1 MKKGI
6 IAVSLLL
13 SGALLITPITN
24 ALSKSDEKETT
35 VKPVKIEQNVQSE
48 KIESTDKINE
58 VNNKTTQTNDIDK
71 QETSIKENLTKEN
84 NKETIQKENKKEDTA
99 KEESIKENKIEDK
112 VQNTQNTTEEKPQE
126 PEQKENL
133 GMSKS
138 QAEAVLNKYLN
149 KVEKTDLTYTY
160 QGDENT
166 FESIKEKGIR
176 GYVFLPNVDTDMAYL
191 VDKDNGNIYFFHPS
205 GYFELLQ

>member
-71 QETSIKENLTKEN
+71 QETYI
-84 NKETIQKENKKEDTA
+84 KENKKEDTV
-99 KEESIKENKIEDK
+99 KEESIKENIIEDK
-112 VQNTQNTTEEKPQE
+112 VQNTQNTTEEKFQTS
-126 PEQKENL
+126 EQKEDL
-133 GMSKS
+133 RISKS

-149 KVEKTDLTYTY
+149 EVEKTDLTYTY

>member
-24 ALSKSDEKETT
+24 ALSRSDEKETT

-71 QETSIKENLTKEN
+71 QETYI
-84 NKETIQKENKKEDTA
+84 KENKKEDTV
-99 KEESIKENKIEDK
+99 KEESIKENIIEDK
-112 VQNTQNTTEEKPQE
+112 VQNTQNTTEEKFQTS
-126 PEQKENL
+126 EQKEDL
-133 GMSKS
+133 RMSKS

-149 KVEKTDLTYTY
+149 EVEKTDLTYTY

>member
-58 VNNKTTQTNDIDK
+58 VNDKTTQTNDIDK
-71 QETSIKENLTKEN
+71 QETYI
-84 NKETIQKENKKEDTA
+84 KENKKEDTA
-99 KEESIKENKIEDK
+99 KEESIKENIIEDK
-112 VQNTQNTTEEKPQE
+112 VQNTQNTTEEKFQAS
-126 PEQKENL
+126 EQKEDL
-133 GMSKS
+133 RMSKS

-149 KVEKTDLTYTY
+149 EVEKTDLTYTY

-205 GYFELLQ
+205 G

>member
-24 ALSKSDEKETT
+24 ALSKTDYKETT

-71 QETSIKENLTKEN
+71 QETYI
-84 NKETIQKENKKEDTA
+84 KENKKEDTV
-99 KEESIKENKIEDK
+99 KEESIKENIIEDK
-112 VQNTQNTTEEKPQE
+112 VQNTQNTTEEKFQTS
-126 PEQKENL
+126 EQKEDL
-133 GMSKS
+133 RMSKS

-149 KVEKTDLTYTY
+149 EVEKTDLTYTY

>member
-84 NKETIQKENKKEDTA
+84 NKETIKKENKKEDTA

-112 VQNTQNTTEEKPQE
+112 VQNTQNTTEEKFQAS
-126 PEQKENL
+126 EQKEDL
-133 GMSKS
+133 RMSKS

-149 KVEKTDLTYTY
+149 EVEKTDLTYTY

>member
-84 NKETIQKENKKEDTA
+84 NKETIKKENKKEDTA

-149 KVEKTDLTYTY
+149 EVEKTDLTYTY

>member
-1 MKKGI
+1 MLNIKKGI

-71 QETSIKENLTKEN
+71 QETYI
-84 NKETIQKENKKEDTA
+84 KENKKEDTV
-99 KEESIKENKIEDK
+99 KEESIKENIIEDK
-112 VQNTQNTTEEKPQE
+112 VQNTQNTTEEKFQTS
-126 PEQKENL
+126 EQKEDL
-133 GMSKS
+133 RMSKS

-149 KVEKTDLTYTY
+149 EVEKTDLTYTY

>member
-71 QETSIKENLTKEN
+71 QETYI
-84 NKETIQKENKKEDTA
+84 KENKKEDTA
-99 KEESIKENKIEDK
+99 KEESIKENIIEDK

-176 GYVFLPNVDTDMAYL
+176 GDRKSVGRERVC
-191 VDKDNGNIYFFHPS
+191 
-205 GYFELLQ
+205 

>member
-71 QETSIKENLTKEN
+71 QETYI
-84 NKETIQKENKKEDTA
+84 KENKKEDTV
-99 KEESIKENKIEDK
+99 KEESIKENIIEDK
-112 VQNTQNTTEEKPQE
+112 VQNTQNTTEEKFQTS
-126 PEQKENL
+126 EQKEDL
-133 GMSKS
+133 RMSKS
-138 QAEAVLNKYLN
+138 QADAVLNKYLN
-149 KVEKTDLTYTY
+149 EVEKTDLTYTY

-166 FESIKEKGIR
+166 SESITEKGIS
-176 GYVFLPNVDTDMAYL
+176 GYAFLPNVDTDMAYL

>member
-71 QETSIKENLTKEN
+71 QETYI
-84 NKETIQKENKKEDTA
+84 KENKKEDTA

-149 KVEKTDLTYTY
+149 EVEKTDLTYTY

>member
-58 VNNKTTQTNDIDK
+58 VNDKTTQTNDIDK
-71 QETSIKENLTKEN
+71 QETY
-84 NKETIQKENKKEDTA
+84 
-99 KEESIKENKIEDK
+99 IKENK
-112 VQNTQNTTEEKPQE
+112 
-126 PEQKENL
+126 KENL

>member
-71 QETSIKENLTKEN
+71 QETYI
-84 NKETIQKENKKEDTA
+84 KENKKEDTV
-99 KEESIKENKIEDK
+99 KEESIKENIIEDK
-112 VQNTQNTTEEKPQE
+112 VQNTQNTTEEKFQTS
-126 PEQKENL
+126 EQKEDL
-133 GMSKS
+133 RMSKS

-149 KVEKTDLTYTY
+149 EVEKNDLTYTY

-176 GYVFLPNVDTDMAYL
+176 GYVFLPNVDTDTAYL

>member
-48 KIESTDKINE
+48 KIESTNKINE

-71 QETSIKENLTKEN
+71 QETYI
-84 NKETIQKENKKEDTA
+84 KENKKEDTV
-99 KEESIKENKIEDK
+99 KEESIKENIIEDK
-112 VQNTQNTTEEKPQE
+112 VQNTQNTTGEKFQTS
-126 PEQKENL
+126 EQKEDL
-133 GMSKS
+133 RMSKS

-149 KVEKTDLTYTY
+149 EIEKTDLTYTY

>member
-6 IAVSLLL
+6 IAVTLLL

-71 QETSIKENLTKEN
+71 QETYI
-84 NKETIQKENKKEDTA
+84 KENKKEDTA
-99 KEESIKENKIEDK
+99 KEESIKENIIEDK
-112 VQNTQNTTEEKPQE
+112 VQNTQNTTEEKFQAS
-126 PEQKENL
+126 EQKEDL
-133 GMSKS
+133 RMSKS

-149 KVEKTDLTYTY
+149 EVEKTDLTYTY

>member
-24 ALSKSDEKETT
+24 ALSKSNEKETT

-58 VNNKTTQTNDIDK
+58 VNDKTTQTNDIDK

-84 NKETIQKENKKEDTA
+84 NKETIKKENKKEDTA

-149 KVEKTDLTYTY
+149 EVEKTDLTYTY

>member
-1 MKKGI
+1 MI
-6 IAVSLLL
+6 
-13 SGALLITPITN
+13 
-24 ALSKSDEKETT
+24 
-35 VKPVKIEQNVQSE
+35 
-48 KIESTDKINE
+48 
-58 VNNKTTQTNDIDK
+58 K
-71 QETSIKENLTKEN
+71 QHKQI
-84 NKETIQKENKKEDTA
+84 KENKKEDTA
-99 KEESIKENKIEDK
+99 KEESIKENIIEDK
-112 VQNTQNTTEEKPQE
+112 VQNTQNTTEEKFQAS
-126 PEQKENL
+126 EQKEDL
-133 GMSKS
+133 RMSKS

-149 KVEKTDLTYTY
+149 EVEKTDLTYTY

>member
-71 QETSIKENLTKEN
+71 QETYI
-84 NKETIQKENKKEDTA
+84 KENKKEDTV
-99 KEESIKENKIEDK
+99 KEESIKENIIEDK
-112 VQNTQNTTEEKPQE
+112 VQNTQNTTEEKFQTS
-126 PEQKENL
+126 EQKEDL
-133 GMSKS
+133 RMSKS

-149 KVEKTDLTYTY
+149 EVEKTDLTYTY

-205 GYFELLQ
+205 GYFELLK

>member
-24 ALSKSDEKETT
+24 ALSKSDEKKTT

-84 NKETIQKENKKEDTA
+84 NKETIKKENKKEDTA

>member
-84 NKETIQKENKKEDTA
+84 NKETIKKENNKEDTA

>member
-71 QETSIKENLTKEN
+71 QETYI
-84 NKETIQKENKKEDTA
+84 KENKKEDTA

>member
-71 QETSIKENLTKEN
+71 QETYI
-84 NKETIQKENKKEDTA
+84 KENKKEDTV
-99 KEESIKENKIEDK
+99 KEESIKENIIEDK
-112 VQNTQNTTEEKPQE
+112 VQNTQNTTEEKFQTS
-126 PEQKENL
+126 EQKEDL
-133 GMSKS
+133 RMSKS

-149 KVEKTDLTYTY
+149 EVEKTDLTYTY

-191 VDKDNGNIYFFHPS
+191 VDKDYGNIYFFHPS

>member
-58 VNNKTTQTNDIDK
+58 VNDKTTQTNDIDK
-71 QETSIKENLTKEN
+71 QETYI
-84 NKETIQKENKKEDTA
+84 KENKKEDTV
-99 KEESIKENKIEDK
+99 KEESIKENIIEDK
-112 VQNTQNTTEEKPQE
+112 VQNTQNTTGEKFQTS
-126 PEQKENL
+126 EQKEDL
-133 GMSKS
+133 RMSKS
-138 QAEAVLNKYLN
+138 QAEAVFNKYLN
-149 KVEKTDLTYTY
+149 EIEKTDLTYTY

>member
-84 NKETIQKENKKEDTA
+84 NKETIKKENKKEDTA

-191 VDKDNGNIYFFHPS
+191 VDKDNCNIYFFHPS

>member
-71 QETSIKENLTKEN
+71 QETSIKENLT
-84 NKETIQKENKKEDTA
+84 
-99 KEESIKENKIEDK
+99 KENKIEDK